1 MLFEQFL
8 LLAAVVIVVFFIT
21 IPLYKIIKQI
31 VPVKKDPVKEA
42 KIRLELA
49 QKELEAAKIHK
60 ETEKLYTD
68 LYKDV
73 LEDISSEKGNRKL

>member
-8 LLAAVVIVVFFIT
+8 LLSAVVIVVFFIA

-31 VPVKKDPVKEA
+31 IPVKKDPVKEA

-73 LEDISSEKGNRKL
+73 LEDNSSEKGNRKL